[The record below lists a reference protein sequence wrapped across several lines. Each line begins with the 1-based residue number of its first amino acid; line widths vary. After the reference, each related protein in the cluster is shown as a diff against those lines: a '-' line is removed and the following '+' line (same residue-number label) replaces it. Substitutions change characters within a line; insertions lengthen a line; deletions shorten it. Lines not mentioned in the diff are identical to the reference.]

1 MLPTLHVFGL
11 TLPMFGI
18 MMMCGMIS
26 AFVLMLYT
34 HKFSIF
40 NEDDILS
47 CALWAIIL
55 GMLGAK
61 ILYWIV
67 ELDDIIANPAYLLQT
82 LTSGF
87 VFYGALIG
95 GVLGVVIHCA
105 RKKQPLFAYC
115 DLFAPSFAIAQAFG
129 RIGCFCAGCCYGSP
143 SECALAVTYP
153 AGIGSAAPSGVPL
166 LPTQLMES
174 AFLVLLTVALVLIL
188 RKKKTYGTVFGW
200 YLVSYGVWR
209 FIIEFFRSDDRGAV
223 GGLSTSQFIGIFVV
237 LAGIAVLILAAK
249 NVLKGRADDTSDKE
263 EATESTDENVSRET
277 ISADHNDSDTNLS
290 RETKQDEE
298 NQ

>member
-11 TLPMFGI
+11 TLPTFGI
-18 MMMCGMIS
+18 MMLCGMIS

-67 ELDDIIANPAYLLQT
+67 ELDAIIADPSYLVHT

-95 GVLGVVIHCA
+95 GVIGVMLHCT
-105 RKKQPLFAYC
+105 RKKQPFFAYC

-129 RIGCFCAGCCYGSP
+129 RIGCFLAGCCYGSP
-143 SECALAVTYP
+143 SECAIAVTYP

-174 AFLVLLTVALVLIL
+174 AFLMLLTVALILIL
-188 RKKKTYGTVFGW
+188 RKRKTFGTVFGW
-200 YLVSYGVWR
+200 YLVLYGVWR
-209 FIIEFFRSDDRGAV
+209 FVIEFFRSDDRGAV

-237 LAGIAVLILAAK
+237 LAGLAVLFLAAK
-249 NVLKGRADDTSDKE
+249 NLLKGHADDTCNKAE
-263 EATESTDENVSRET
+263 TIESTDENV
-277 ISADHNDSDTNLS
+277 
-290 RETKQDEE
+290 
-298 NQ
+298 